1 MSHRNMSFHRT
12 LLAASI
18 VAGLCM
24 SATAWA
30 QDSAQGSTAQDA
42 TQPAKAKTAAQ
53 KAEEAKATQLQG
65 ITVTG
70 IRASLEKSL
79 DTKRNA
85 DAVVE
90 AITAEDIGKFPNT
103 NVAEAMTTI
112 PGVTIDRQ
120 FGQGDRVSID
130 GTDPSLNLTFL
141 NGQPI
146 SQTPWQ
152 YGAQPNRGFDFTM
165 LAPELVGRLEVYKSP
180 EARLPEGSLGGTI
193 LLHTLEPLDL
203 KANTLRGSFGV
214 TYNDQAEKNRPAASL
229 LYSWK
234 NSDNTFGIITSA
246 QHFEEKID
254 RQGLEIFGYSP
265 VSKFSSSPAVAAGI
279 ANGSLNPNALVPN
292 EVNSA
297 YFQQDRK
304 RDSVTLGMQFRPNE
318 QWDVDFN
325 SLYVRENFNNWNQ
338 SLYPFT
344 SATPGNIT
352 SFNQGANGVI
362 TGGHVCGNDSPGCP
376 AIAQN
381 TFDSNVRK
389 SIVKTTAFDLKST
402 YHGNGWSLGGAA
414 GYSKAD
420 NNDMSQVAMEP
431 VYAGGY
437 TWNIRNGFSFDNP
450 QAANNPANWHMN
462 DTPGLGG
469 WAGNYGVFKAQAK
482 DTYAQLDF
490 TKDFDGFINQLLIG
504 GRYNRHEESMEQHVY
519 GPNGPISLAN
529 LGTIGNTDTLGAFNG
544 ALAGS
549 ASHVQPDPGK
559 EWAWVRATN
568 GGNND
573 PGSYL
578 NGTWKIVEKTS
589 ALYAQVDFASGPWHG
604 NFGARYVHTATDGS
618 GFSYSGV
625 PLYPPPAGWWQ
636 TSSSTHNDVLPSLNV
651 AYDVSQDLLLRFAAA
666 KVIARAPY
674 NMQVSN
680 LFLNDSVLTGSG
692 GNAKLSPYKSNNFSL
707 SAEWYF
713 APQSVLAITGFYKK
727 ISNYIFVDSAVEQHY
742 NSAKDN
748 DPATFA
754 KQVAQGLCTA
764 DGFCGYSVS
773 RPRDTGA
780 GKVKG
785 ASVSYQQPFGSTGF
799 GLTASY
805 TYADG
810 TLDSGGALPY
820 SSKNSYSL
828 SPYYEK
834 GPFSARLNYNWRS
847 SYLAGG
853 YIAGAPP
860 ATTGNYGDLGASLG
874 YKLNEHVLFT
884 LDGMNLTNEKYEQY
898 LQTKD
903 LPVATY
909 STGRRFMAT
918 VHVNL

>member
-1 MSHRNMSFHRT
+1 MSYRRT
-12 LLAASI
+12 LLAASVI
-18 VAGLCM
+18 ASLCM
-24 SATAWA
+24 AGSLHA
-30 QDSAQGSTAQDA
+30 QDSGAQNAPGQSPSADQK
-42 TQPAKAKTAAQ
+42 KAV
-53 KAEEAKATQLQG
+53 ELQG
-65 ITVTG
+65 VTVTG
-70 IRASLEKSL
+70 IRASLQQSL

-90 AITAEDIGKFPNT
+90 AVTAEDIGKFPNT
-103 NVAEAMTTI
+103 NVAEAMALV

-165 LAPELVGRLEVYKSP
+165 LAPEIVGRLEVYKSP
-180 EARLPEGSLGGTI
+180 EARLTEGSLGGTI
-193 LLHTLEPLDL
+193 LLHTLQPLDL
-203 KANTLRGSFGV
+203 APNTWRGSFSLN
-214 TYNDQAEKNRPAASL
+214 YNDQAEKHRPSGSV
-229 LYSWK
+229 LYSWHNDAK
-234 NSDNTFGIITSA
+234 TFGVIASV

-254 RQGLEIFGYSP
+254 RQGIEIFGYHP
-265 VSKFSSSPAVAAGI
+265 VSDYATSPAVAAGI
-279 ANGSLNPNALVPN
+279 ANGALNPNAKVPD
-292 EVNSA
+292 EINSA
-297 YFQQDRK
+297 YFQQKRK
-304 RDSVTLGMQFRPNE
+304 RDTVTLGMQFRPTQN
-318 QWDVDFN
+318 WDIDFN
-325 SLYVRENFNNWNQ
+325 SLFVREGFNNWNQ

-344 SATPGNIT
+344 HATPGQIT
-352 SFNQGANGVI
+352 SFAQSGGVV
-362 TGGHVCGNDSPGCP
+362 TGGHVCGKFDDPTCP
-376 AIAQN
+376 DIAQG

-389 SIVKTTAFDLKST
+389 SVVKTSAFDLKST
-402 YHGNGWSLGGAA
+402 YRGDGWTLGGAA

-431 VYAGGY
+431 VYGGGY
-437 TWNIRNGFSFDNP
+437 SWDIRKGFRFDSP
-450 QAANNPANWHMN
+450 QAARDPANWHMG
-462 DTPGLGG
+462 DAPGMGG
-469 WAGNYGVFKAQAK
+469 WPGNYGVFRANAK

-490 TKDFDGFINQLLIG
+490 TKDFNSFVNTVLVGV
-504 GRYNRHEESMEQHVY
+504 RYNRHEESMEQHVY
-519 GPNGPISLAN
+519 GPNGAISLAN
-529 LGTIGNTDTLGAFNG
+529 LGTLGYTDTLGGFSGMWDG
-544 ALAGS
+544 A
-549 ASHVQPDPGK
+549 ASHVQPDPDK

-573 PGSYL
+573 PGSFV
-578 NGTWKIVEKTS
+578 NGTWKIIEKTW
-589 ALYAQVDFASGPWHG
+589 AGYAQVDFGSGPFRG
-604 NFGARYVHTATDGS
+604 NVGGRYVHTVDDAS
-618 GFSYSGV
+618 GYNYSGV
-625 PLYPPPAGWWQ
+625 PIYPPPAGWYQ
-636 TSSSTHNDVLPSLNV
+636 TVSTTHNDFLPSLNLT
-651 AYDVSQDLLLRFAAA
+651 YDATDSLVFRFAAA

-674 NMQVSN
+674 NMQVNN

-692 GNAKLSPYKSNNFSL
+692 GNAKLNPYKSTNYSV

-713 APQSVLAITGFYKK
+713 APQSVLALTGFYKD
-727 ISNYIFVDSAVEQHY
+727 ISNYIFIDSAVEQHY

-754 KQVAQGLCTA
+754 KQVTQGLCTA

-785 ASVSYQQPFGSTGF
+785 FSVSYQQPFADTGF
-799 GLTASY
+799 GLVANY
-805 TYADG
+805 TYADAK
-810 TLDSGGALPY
+810 LASGGALPY

-828 SPYYEK
+828 SPYYEQ
-834 GPFSARLNYNWRS
+834 GPFSARLTYNWRS

-860 ATTGNYGDLGASLG
+860 ATTGSYKDLGASIG
-874 YKLNEHVLFT
+874 WKLNDSISFT
-884 LDGMNLTNEKYEQY
+884 LDGMNLLNSKYRQY

-903 LPVATY
+903 LPVAEYT
-909 STGRRFMAT
+909 TGRRYMAA

>member
-1 MSHRNMSFHRT
+1 MSSHRRT

-18 VAGLCM
+18 IASLCM
-24 SATAWA
+24 AGALHA
-30 QDSAQGSTAQDA
+30 QDSTQSTK
-42 TQPAKAKTAAQ
+42 PKS
-53 KAEEAKATQLQG
+53 AEEAKATELQAV
-65 ITVTG
+65 TVTG
-70 IRASLEKSL
+70 IRASLQQSL

-85 DAVVE
+85 DAVIE
-90 AITAEDIGKFPNT
+90 AVTAEDIGKFPNT
-103 NVAEAMTTI
+103 NVAEAMALI

-165 LAPELVGRLEVYKSP
+165 LAPEVVGRLEVYKSP

-193 LLHTLEPLDL
+193 LLHTLQPLDL
-203 KANTLRGSFGV
+203 PANTLRGSFGV
-214 TYNDQAEKNRPAASL
+214 NYNDQASKQRPSASV
-229 LYSWK
+229 LYSWRNAAK
-234 NSDNTFGIITSA
+234 TFGIIASA

-254 RQGLEIFGYSP
+254 RQGIEIFGYHP
-265 VSKFSSSPAVAAGI
+265 VSDYASSPAVAAGI
-279 ANGSLNPNALVPN
+279 ANGSLNPNAKVPD
-292 EVNSA
+292 EINSA
-297 YFQQDRK
+297 YFQQNRK
-304 RDSVTLGMQFRPNE
+304 RDTVTLGAQFKPNE
-318 QWDVDFN
+318 HWDIDFN
-325 SLYVRENFNNWNQ
+325 SLFVRENFNNWNQ

-344 SATPGNIT
+344 HATPGQIT
-352 SFNQGANGVI
+352 GFNQGGNGVV
-362 TGGHVCGNDSPGCP
+362 TSGHVCGKFDDPTCP
-376 AIAQN
+376 DIAQG
-381 TFDSNVRK
+381 TLDSNIRK
-389 SIVKTTAFDLKST
+389 SVVKTTAFDLKST
-402 YHGNGWSLGGAA
+402 YHGDGWSIGGAA

-431 VYAGGY
+431 VYGGGY
-437 TWNIRNGFSFDNP
+437 TWDIRKGFSFDSP
-450 QAANNPANWHMN
+450 AAARNPANWHMG
-462 DTPGLGG
+462 DAPGLGG
-469 WAGNYGVFKAQAK
+469 WPGNYGVFKASAK
-482 DTYAQLDF
+482 DQYAQLDF
-490 TKDFDGFINQLLIG
+490 TKDFDGFVNTLLVG
-504 GRYNRHEESMEQHVY
+504 ARYNRHEESMEQHVY
-519 GPNGPISLAN
+519 GPNGAISLAN
-529 LGTIGNTDTLGAFNG
+529 LGTLGLSDTLSDFSGMMDGAKH
-544 ALAGS
+544 
-549 ASHVQPDPGK
+549 HVQPDPAK

-573 PGSYL
+573 PGSFV

-589 ALYAQVDFASGPWHG
+589 AAYAQIDFGSGPFRG
-604 NFGARYVHTATDGS
+604 NLGGRYVHTVDDAS
-618 GFSYSGV
+618 GYNYSGM
-625 PLYPPPAGWWQ
+625 PIYPPPSSWYQ
-636 TSSSTHNDVLPSLNV
+636 TVSTTHNDFLPSLNLS
-651 AYDVSQDLLLRFAAA
+651 YDVTDSIVLRFAAA

-674 NMQVSN
+674 NMQVNN

-692 GNAKLSPYKSNNFSL
+692 GNAKLSPYKSNNYSV

-713 APQSVLAITGFYKK
+713 APQSVLALTGFYKD
-727 ISNYIFVDSAVEQHY
+727 ISNYIFVDSAIEQHY

-754 KQVAQGLCTA
+754 KQVTQGLCTA

-785 ASVSYQQPFGSTGF
+785 FSVSYQQPLFDTGF
-799 GLTASY
+799 GVVANY
-805 TYADG
+805 TYADAK
-810 TLDSGGALPY
+810 LASGGALPY

-834 GPFSARLNYNWRS
+834 GPFSARLTYNWRS

-860 ATTGNYGDLGASLG
+860 ATTGSYKDLGASLG
-874 YKLNEHVLFT
+874 YKLTDNISFS
-884 LDGMNLTNEKYEQY
+884 LDAMNLLNSKYTQY
-898 LQTKD
+898 LGTKD
-903 LPVATY
+903 LPVAEYT
-909 STGRRFMAT
+909 TGRRYMAT